1 MTDTPDIFGVW
12 RLQSYYLETVKTG
25 ERIEP
30 FGAKPKGVLILHP
43 EGRMVAM
50 LTPAE
55 QTPPVSEADQVN
67 AFQKLVAYSGLYRL
81 EPPDRF
87 VTLVDI
93 AWFQPWVGTEQARTF
108 SVRGDTL
115 DIVSARATTPLTGDA
130 LVVAVLSWVR
140 ESSLEPQEA

>member
-1 MTDTPDIFGVW
+1 V
-12 RLQSYYLETVKTG
+12 
-25 ERIEP
+25 
-30 FGAKPKGVLILHP
+30 
-43 EGRMVAM
+43 

-55 QTPPVSEADQVN
+55 QAPPVSEADQVN

-108 SVRGDTL
+108 AVRGDTL
-115 DIVSARATTPLTGDA
+115 DIVSAPATTPLTGDA